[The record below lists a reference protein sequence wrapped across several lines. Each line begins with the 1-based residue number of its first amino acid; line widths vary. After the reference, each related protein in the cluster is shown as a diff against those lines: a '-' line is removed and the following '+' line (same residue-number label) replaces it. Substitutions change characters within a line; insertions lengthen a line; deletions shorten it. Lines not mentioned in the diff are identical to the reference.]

1 MRTIFAIVLLTSSL
15 IGEDQSNWPQ
25 FRGPNAGGIAISDAA
40 VPVEFGTAKRVLWKQ
55 GLPAGHSSPVIWGD
69 RLFLTSFEKDGTK
82 LEVLCLARK
91 NGDILWRRSVPVE
104 KLEKSHAVSNPAS
117 ATPAVD
123 GERVYVYFGSYGLIA
138 FDLDGKQLWTVPLP
152 LPKMT
157 QSSGTSP
164 VIAGDLLLL
173 NRDEMA
179 DGYLLAVERKSGK
192 TVWKTGS
199 ANGGCGRRPA
209 ARARP
214 WWIGTGCTPPPGRHS
229 AKTINFLRSPISPG
243 SSRSTTRM
251 ATARS
256 AKTSFQRIWR

>member
-15 IGEDQSNWPQ
+15 IAEDQSNWPQ
-25 FRGPNAGGIAISDAA
+25 FRGPNSGGIAISDAA
-40 VPVEFGTAKRVLWKQ
+40 VPVEFGPAKRVLWKQ

-69 RLFLTSFEKDGTK
+69 R
-82 LEVLCLARK
+82 
-91 NGDILWRRSVPVE
+91 DILWRRSVPVE
-104 KLEKSHAVSNPAS
+104 KLEKSHVVSNPGS